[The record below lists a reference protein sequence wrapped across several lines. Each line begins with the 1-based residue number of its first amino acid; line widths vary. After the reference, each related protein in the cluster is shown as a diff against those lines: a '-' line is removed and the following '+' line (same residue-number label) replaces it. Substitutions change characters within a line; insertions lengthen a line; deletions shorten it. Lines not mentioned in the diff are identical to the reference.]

1 MKNKAQILQKV
12 FVNYFFRLNA
22 GFFAFFF
29 FVLFGVVKGGQ
40 LIDYHLSLI
49 QAFLGS
55 KILLGIVIFVWA
67 LYTLKCTNYIIGR
80 LLEPRQLFLST
91 LNQLSTNSIR
101 CWMLF
106 IHAQVYA
113 PIWIYACIA
122 MGVAIHFEQYLIAAI
137 ILFSNITLM
146 ALAVEWYT
154 YTLRNRFVKPLF
166 SFPIWHLWQERK
178 QMLLLTKLF
187 TLLFLYG
194 FIQMYEP
201 YHPDLRPM
209 LLCFLLIVVAHTT
222 IINQIHAFENEW
234 LLFSRNL
241 PIGLP
246 TRFLQIILL
255 YLVLFL
261 PELVYV
267 WKAFPIHFAII
278 EYPLLVLM
286 VIALPAFFHC
296 IQYTGE
302 MKQEEYMNIVFV
314 VMAVLFFMIL
324 YSLTIWLLLLTLL
337 MAYVF
342 FHVHYFGFEK
352 SNNNQGKKS

>member
-1 MKNKAQILQKV
+1 
-12 FVNYFFRLNA
+12 
-22 GFFAFFF
+22 
-29 FVLFGVVKGGQ
+29 
-40 LIDYHLSLI
+40 
-49 QAFLGS
+49 
-55 KILLGIVIFVWA
+55 
-67 LYTLKCTNYIIGR
+67 
-80 LLEPRQLFLST
+80 
-91 LNQLSTNSIR
+91 
-101 CWMLF
+101 MLF

-122 MGVAIHFEQYLIAAI
+122 IGVAIHFEHYLTAAI
-137 ILFSNITLM
+137 ILFSNIALM
-146 ALAVEWYT
+146 AMAVEWYT
-154 YTLRNRFVKPLF
+154 YTLRNRGMNMISLQWNLPRLPFVKPLF
-166 SFPIWHLWQERK
+166 SFPIWHLWKERK

-194 FIQMYEP
+194 FIQIYEP

-222 IINQIHAFENEW
+222 IITQIRAFENEW

-261 PELVYV
+261 PELIYV
-267 WKAFPIHFAII
+267 WKAFPIHFSII
-278 EYPLLVLM
+278 DYPVLVLM

-296 IQYTGE
+296 IQYTGD

-314 VMAVLFFMIL
+314 VMAVLFFLIL
-324 YSLTIWLLLLTLL
+324 YSLTIWVLLLTLL

-342 FHVHYFGFEK
+342 FHVHYFEFEK
-352 SNNNQGKKS
+352 SNNNQGKKP